1 MLSNLGVRQ
10 KLNLLLLLPLLALV
24 CTVVPFTV
32 ERVDD
37 ARAAEVTAGAAR
49 LTRNVGGLVQEV
61 QQERVVA
68 LAYLVLGSTDRSV
81 LLTQQWVVDDSMTRV
96 RADVGRS
103 AGAEQGTDGA
113 DGSEADLVRALD
125 RVGELGELRRLVLSR
140 SIDPVTVY
148 EAYQDAVQSLLDALH
163 LTNRIGA
170 DAVGQRQLA
179 TLDALMRADQAAS
192 DIAAGLVIAAVD
204 RDAGALL
211 LASAAAAEQLHR
223 DRFRQVASS
232 QQSSLLDFV
241 ERGASGLS
249 ITAALQGGADTAGS
263 AADVAT
269 TLSVASTYDLL
280 RQVVKDQVTTDIANA
295 ADRRETDADL
305 VALGVG
311 SGAFVMLV
319 LLIGLSVY
327 VSRSIAL
334 PLHRLARTAATVA
347 DIASA
352 ELVRVN
358 DADEA
363 GSQPPRLAAVNLR
376 DQHEI
381 GELAAAI
388 NRVLATA
395 ALLLERQVSTQRN
408 VAVMFANISRRTQSL
423 VTRQLSL
430 IDDME
435 RNEQDALV
443 LEKLYRLDHLTTRLR
458 RSADSL
464 LVVSGNRDKEL
475 VTPTQLVTVIRA
487 AAGEIEG
494 FQAVRLGEVCDITI
508 GAELVADLR
517 LLLAELLENATAFS
531 PPGAFV
537 EVGAEFGAECRIT
550 VVDFGIGMPPAR
562 MQEENRRILER
573 PRLDVAPT
581 EVLGLFVVGRL
592 ARRHGLT
599 VRLDPTAGQGVT
611 ATVLI
616 PSRLYSVSR
625 QLPAP
630 AHPAAVSTAA
640 WPATATWQIQA
651 GDSFPWFAGSE
662 EAQRKE
668 YAHPATAAASA
679 PAVLART
686 AAPQP
691 AEVNSMPP
699 AQSRNGL
706 NRRTPG
712 SFASSFQTQPAR
724 PSPTGFRNAEAEAA
738 QLTAFAQ
745 GVERATAG
753 GRHAAP
759 PTPPRMDRH
768 QPAHG
773 APAVTPESHPTA
785 PRSVKADR
793 AAEPGTGRH
802 GLSRRTPGAHLH
814 ASARTNPPVGTPRGT
829 PATVSPTASY
839 RDPESERN
847 ALNGFVEGLAR
858 AAQSLNEFDPHD
870 WKKQR

>member
-1 MLSNLGVRQ
+1 MLNNLGVRQ
-10 KLNLLLLLPLLALV
+10 RLNLLLLLPLLALV

-49 LTRNVGGLVQEV
+49 LTRHVSGLVQEV

-68 LAYLVLGSTDRSV
+68 LAFLVLGSTDRSM

-96 RADVGRS
+96 RADVGSS
-103 AGAEQGTDGA
+103 AGAEQDTDGA
-113 DGSEADLVRALD
+113 GGSEADLVRALD
-125 RVGELGELRRLVLSR
+125 RVGELGELRRRVLSR
-140 SIDPVTVY
+140 SIDPVTVHV
-148 EAYQDAVQSLLDALH
+148 AYRDAVQSLLDALH

-179 TLDALMRADQAAS
+179 ALDALIRADQAAS
-192 DIAAGLVIAAVD
+192 DTAAGLVIATVD

-211 LASAAAAEQLHR
+211 LAAAAAAEQLHR

-232 QQSSLLDFV
+232 QQASLLDFV
-241 ERGASGLS
+241 EREASGLS
-249 ITAALQGGADTAGS
+249 ITAALQNGADTAGS

-319 LLIGLSVY
+319 LLISLSVY

-363 GSQPPRLAAVNLR
+363 ASQPPRLAAVNLR

-475 VTPTQLVTVIRA
+475 VAPTQLVTVIRA

-494 FQAVRLGEVCDITI
+494 FQAVRLGEVCDVTI
-508 GAELVADLR
+508 GAALVADLR

-537 EVGAEFGAECRIT
+537 EVGAELGAECRIT

-599 VRLDPTAGQGVT
+599 VRLDPTPGQGVT
-611 ATVLI
+611 ATILI
-616 PSRLYSVSR
+616 PSRLYSASR

-630 AHPAAVSTAA
+630 AHPAAVSAAA
-640 WPATATWQIQA
+640 WPATETWPAQA
-651 GDSFPWFAGSE
+651 GDSFPWFAGPGE
-662 EAQRKE
+662 PQRKE
-668 YAHPATAAASA
+668 HGHPATSA
-679 PAVLART
+679 PAVLARA

-691 AEVNSMPP
+691 AEVTSMPP

-724 PSPTGFRNAEAEAA
+724 PSQTGFRNAEAEAA
-738 QLTAFAQ
+738 QLTAFTQ

-785 PRSVKADR
+785 PRSDR

-829 PATVSPTASY
+829 PATASPTASY

-858 AAQSLNEFDPHD
+858 AAQSLNAFDPHD